1 MTGQRQT
8 PEATRRVQ
16 HKYIPATDAERA
28 EMLRTIGVESVE
40 ELFADLPA
48 RVRLARPLVLP
59 PALSDPELL
68 TELRRLAG
76 RNGDCDRFTSF
87 LGAGAYD
94 HFIPS
99 VVWQL
104 IGRGE
109 FLTAY
114 TPYQAELMQG
124 ELQAG
129 YEYQSML
136 CELTAMDVA
145 NASMYD
151 GASATAEAAVMA
163 RDLTKRDEVVVSTA
177 VHPEYR
183 QVLHTYVRPL
193 GLRVVEVPHQ
203 KGLTDPEAI
212 GRVLSARTA
221 ALICQHPNFFG
232 CLEDGAALA
241 EVAHRAG
248 ALLVVAIAEPLSLGI
263 LQPPGRW
270 GADIVAG
277 EGQPLGN
284 HLNFGGP
291 YLGML
296 ATRQEFV
303 RRMPGRLIGATV
315 DTEGRRGFVLTLQT
329 REQHIRRERATSNI
343 CTNEALLTLAAA
355 AYMATVGKQGLRHVA
370 ELNLQKA
377 AYAKAA
383 IARLG
388 GYGLPVAAPT
398 FNEFVVRTPL
408 PPPELN
414 RRLRAHAILGGVPLG
429 RWYPEFGDCWLVCVT
444 EQRTRAEIDR
454 LVALLETVR

>member
-1 MTGQRQT
+1 MSGAQQSTAT
-8 PEATRRVQ
+8 TRRVQ

-28 EMLRTIGVESVE
+28 DMLRVIGVRGVE
-40 ELFADLPA
+40 DLFADIPV
-48 RVRLARPLVLP
+48 RVRLDGALTLP
-59 PALSDPELL
+59 PALSDPEVMA
-68 TELRRLAG
+68 ELQRLAG
-76 RNGDCDRFTSF
+76 RNGASDRFTCF

-94 HFIPS
+94 HYVPS
-99 VVWQL
+99 VVWHL
-104 IGRGE
+104 VGRGE

-151 GASATAEAAVMA
+151 GASALAEAAVMA
-163 RDLTKRDEVVVSTA
+163 RDLTRRSEVLVSTA

-183 QVLHTYVRPL
+183 QVLHTYVRSL
-193 GLRVVEVPHQ
+193 GLTVVEVPHRE
-203 KGLTDPEAI
+203 GSTDLADMERA
-212 GRVLSARTA
+212 LSDRTA

-232 CLEDGAALA
+232 SLEDGAALA
-241 EVAHRAG
+241 ELAHRAG
-248 ALLVVAIAEPLSLGI
+248 ALLVVAIADPLSLGI
-263 LQPPGRW
+263 LEPPGAW

-277 EGQPLGN
+277 EGQSLGN

-303 RRMPGRLIGATV
+303 RRLPGRLVGATL

-343 CTNEALLTLAAA
+343 CTNEALLTIAAA
-355 AYMATVGKQGLRHVA
+355 VYLATLGKQGLRDMA
-370 ELNLQKA
+370 ALNLQKA
-377 AYAKAA
+377 AYAKSA
-383 IARLG
+383 IARLK
-388 GYGLPVAAPT
+388 GYSIPFAPPT
-398 FNEFVVRTPL
+398 FHEFVVRTPL
-408 PPPELN
+408 PPEEVN
-414 RRLRAHAILGGVPLG
+414 QRLRAHHILGGASLG
-429 RWYPEFGDCWLVCVT
+429 RWYPELADCWLLCVT
-444 EQRTRAEIDR
+444 EQRTREEIDR
-454 LVALLETVR
+454 LIALLEGMR